1 MAMVLHRFFYRRSGR
16 TRDTVDTWRMHAFKV
31 FWALQF
37 VVFSRI
43 LFRATSLQNAADIVA
58 RLGSG
63 AYSVAQISLGL
74 WAMLVLTFAVHYTP
88 TSWFESIEL
97 RFKAMPAPAQ
107 GVALAA
113 VGFTLSFVATSEVVP
128 YIYFQF

>member
-1 MAMVLHRFFYRRSGR
+1 MVTHRFFYRRSGR
-16 TRDTVDTWRMHAFKV
+16 TREAVDSWQVHAFKV

-43 LFRATSLQNAADIVA
+43 LFRATSLQNAMDVTA
-58 RLGSG
+58 RLASG
-63 AYSVAQISLGL
+63 TFSVGQISVGI
-74 WAMLVLTFAVHYTP
+74 WAVLIATFLAHYTP
-88 TSWFESIEL
+88 KHWFESLEL
-97 RFKAMPAPAQ
+97 RFKTMPAPAQ

-113 VGFTLSFVATSEVVP
+113 IGFGLSAIATSQVVP